1 MVKCLLDEYGSPV
14 RHRACSELF
23 YLLDYKE
30 LASRGGE
37 LSRRYPKDSCL
48 SRYLSEISAYRVLT
62 KEEEVAL
69 AKKVRSG
76 KRSVNRLVES
86 NLSFVVKIANE
97 YRTMGLPFEDLLNE
111 GNIGLIEAAQRY
123 DHRKGTKFITYAIWW
138 IRKAILKALAEQATL
153 VRVPNYQLKKVREIR
168 EMERNLSRSLGRRP
182 RREEISAQMDSPVSK
197 LDEILQIKMREVS
210 LDEKVGEERD
220 TPISDYLVD
229 LTSVNPEDEVIR
241 NEGTELIRSALF
253 TLTDQEKTVV
263 ANRFGL
269 KGRRVMT
276 LKEIGEQMGLSR
288 ERIRQIECQAK
299 RKLRKLFTQRAMV
312 SPPKQIRPK
321 KKLPP
326 NRDSAAPAD
335 AVGSGK

>member
-1 MVKCLLDEYGSPV
+1 M
-14 RHRACSELF
+14 
-23 YLLDYKE
+23 
-30 LASRGGE
+30 
-37 LSRRYPKDSCL
+37 SRRYPKDSCL
-48 SRYLSEISAYRVLT
+48 SRYLSEISQYRVLS

-76 KRSVNRLVES
+76 ARSVNRLVES

-97 YRTMGLPFEDLLNE
+97 YRTMGLAFEDLLNE

-123 DHRKGTKFITYAIWW
+123 DHRRGTKFITYAIWW

-182 RREEISAQMDSPVSK
+182 RRDEISAKMRSPVAK

-210 LDEKVGEERD
+210 LDEKVGEDRE

-229 LTSVNPEDEVIR
+229 VTSVNPEDEFIR
-241 NEGTELIRSALF
+241 NEGTELIRTALF

-269 KGRRVMT
+269 KGRRLMT

-299 RKLRKLFTQRAMV
+299 RKLRKIFTNHRSVA
-312 SPPKQIRPK
+312 SPLKQILPK

-326 NRDSAAPAD
+326 NRNLAPAD
-335 AVGSGK
+335 AVGSRK